1 MDSEPK
7 NNEERAA
14 ILSAREMTYIGAMF
28 DNLTDR
34 QLIFMVEASASMWE
48 KAANQ
53 ILEHT
58 KSGSWMEND
67 AAVLKLEVDSRV
79 GMMALTAFKAMA
91 MQALHHRLK
100 ESPTLND

>member
-1 MDSEPK
+1 M
-7 NNEERAA
+7 
-14 ILSAREMTYIGAMF
+14 LSAREMTYIGAMF

-34 QLIFMVEASASMWE
+34 QLIGMVEASAALWE
-48 KAANQ
+48 KAADQ

-58 KSGSWMEND
+58 KGGSWTED
-67 AAVLKLEVDSRV
+67 DSAVLKLEVDSRV
-79 GMMALTAFKAMA
+79 GMLALTAFKAMA